1 MQIARLVRDSMRSKP
16 EEKICKQFAATGS
29 CPYSPRCRFSHQ
41 LPSASPPPTHQT
53 SSAST
58 SQTTTTA
65 ATAADWS
72 PLDDGIEVKLPG
84 SSSTDKPPSR
94 EEVNASINRFLNRP
108 MKPRRRRLT
117 VFEDFCPSRDKN

>member
-1 MQIARLVRDSMRSKP
+1 MRSKP
-16 EEKICKQFAATGS
+16 EEKICKQFAVTGS
-29 CPYSPRCRFSHQ
+29 CPYGPRCRFSHQ
-41 LPSASPPPTHQT
+41 LPSASPP

-72 PLDDGIEVKLPG
+72 PLDDGIKVKLPG

-94 EEVNASINRFLNRP
+94 EEVNGFINRFLNRP
-108 MKPRRRRLT
+108 MKPRRRLT
-117 VFEDFCPSRDKN
+117 VFEDICPSSDKN